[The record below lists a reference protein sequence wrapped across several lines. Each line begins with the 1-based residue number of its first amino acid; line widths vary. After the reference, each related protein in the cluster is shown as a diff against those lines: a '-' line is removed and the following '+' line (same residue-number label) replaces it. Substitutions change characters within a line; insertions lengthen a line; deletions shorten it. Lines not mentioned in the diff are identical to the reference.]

1 MEKGGDS
8 PYGKWEDYY
17 VVVTYDGSGYDYYWT
32 SRDETNTGIYLTYQN
47 LLDVD
52 RIENGVSSISTSI
65 GVGDREKILLLK
77 DSCDVNDA
85 EELVATFS
93 IEEKKE
99 YDNQEQTL
107 SVTSP
112 VLGEEVHIG
121 DYVDYDAGIWDKSV
135 PITSESLSLGGYTQG
150 SSRNH
155 GVICDGNDGVVKSGW
170 RVIDISSDVVT
181 LVSAGLPECYANVWG
196 KASESIT
203 YLTSHDYSEYV
214 NSNYAT
220 KAGILTKDMVDKVN
234 GTEITV
240 GSDVANDI
248 LKAGGRYWIP
258 YIDSTNTNNLM
269 YVQPGGYVGGMGSY
283 YYGIRVV
290 VELKKDIYIQS
301 GTGTETDPYVL
312 SKNPVIKEEEVK
324 VNRYGTI
331 TGYWENWKS
340 DNAMK
345 LSSVPINYDVVAVS
359 FALEGSTDGAVTF
372 SLDPYLQAQLNYNE
386 EDFIEDIKTLK
397 SRGQKVILSIG
408 GATANIVIDD
418 DEAVEQFVNTT
429 YDLIQKYGFNGVD
442 INIENEIYP
451 EYLTKAINQLVS
463 KVGSNMILTFTPQTV
478 DFKVDNSGTVSGS
491 YYEVFK
497 RLNPSFITMIHMQ
510 MYNTGDQYGLDG
522 VIYYPGTTDFL
533 TALSDIMI
541 ENGIPASKVSI
552 GINAVSSKTGYV
564 EPNVVLD
571 AFHSMRAGGKT
582 INGSYQISQANADFG
597 GIMVY
602 SINKDKEASYKF
614 IHAFVEGM
622 KK

>member
-1 MEKGGDS
+1 
-8 PYGKWEDYY
+8 
-17 VVVTYDGSGYDYYWT
+17 
-32 SRDETNTGIYLTYQN
+32 
-47 LLDVD
+47 
-52 RIENGVSSISTSI
+52 
-65 GVGDREKILLLK
+65 
-77 DSCDVNDA
+77 
-85 EELVATFS
+85 
-93 IEEKKE
+93 
-99 YDNQEQTL
+99 
-107 SVTSP
+107 
-112 VLGEEVHIG
+112 
-121 DYVDYDAGIWDKSV
+121 
-135 PITSESLSLGGYTQG
+135 
-150 SSRNH
+150 
-155 GVICDGNDGVVKSGW
+155 
-170 RVIDISSDVVT
+170 
-181 LVSAGLPECYANVWG
+181 
-196 KASESIT
+196 
-203 YLTSHDYSEYV
+203 
-214 NSNYAT
+214 
-220 KAGILTKDMVDKVN
+220 
-234 GTEITV
+234 
-240 GSDVANDI
+240 
-248 LKAGGRYWIP
+248 
-258 YIDSTNTNNLM
+258 
-269 YVQPGGYVGGMGSY
+269 
-283 YYGIRVV
+283 
-290 VELKKDIYIQS
+290 
-301 GTGTETDPYVL
+301 
-312 SKNPVIKEEEVK
+312 
-324 VNRYGTI
+324 
-331 TGYWENWKS
+331 
-340 DNAMK
+340 MK

-497 RLNPSFITMIHMQ
+497 RLNHSFITMIHMQ